1 MHTIQGK
8 VIKPKQKVA
17 AKPLADP
24 DALVPG
30 VPDHVKHPG
39 IDPPNPV
46 AVSAKQRKKEAKRR
60 IKAIKRRLRS

>member
-1 MHTIQGK
+1 MHLTGSNRMST
-8 VIKPKQKVA
+8 VKQKVA

-30 VPDHVKHPG
+30 IPDHVKHPE
-39 IDPPNPV
+39 IIPPKMISTSTTQIK
-46 AVSAKQRKKEAKRR
+46 AVKRR